1 MILLHNHKIR
11 VQRFT
16 ALVSVLC
23 WLVAG
28 DGVAT
33 ALNLWLGARDGI
45 HQSFATLMQ
54 DGRTVLMLSHADD
67 THADPPSRSLY
78 FVSIGPDGSTQDHQ
92 VSQIEIESSQHRK
105 LRQAPIEPPSVVLTA
120 AQGSASQIVFTL
132 ERQVRQPVAW
142 QAFHWHQAMLVRDS
156 QKRLRC

>member
-1 MILLHNHKIR
+1 MILLRNHKIR

-45 HQSFATLMQ
+45 HQSFATLTQ

-67 THADPPSRSLY
+67 TQADPPGRSLR
-78 FVSIGPDGSTQDHQ
+78 FVSICPDGSTQDHQ

-105 LRQAPIEPPSVVLTA
+105 LRHAPSQPPFCLTA
-120 AQGSASQIVFTL
+120 SADSVSLAVFTPDVQAY
-132 ERQVRQPVAW
+132 RPVGW
-142 QAFHWHQAMLVRDS
+142 QGFHWHQGMLVRAS
-156 QKRLRC
+156 RQVLRC